1 MTFKESLLTCL
12 RYKIVN
18 LRDRA
23 SRSEYWWF
31 FLFAF
36 ALQQVIGFLTVLPGG
51 MYLTIAILLYV
62 GWAQIAVT
70 VRRLHDLN
78 YSGKWLWFAYGPAF
92 TGIFLMIYA
101 GGLDPETLAAVE
113 DGNVPENDLLTYG
126 SFLTIIGFVLS
137 FGVMILCA
145 KAGTVGDNRFGPD
158 PLQQRRNARQYQG
171 FGQGQSFGQGY
182 GQGFGQNQQNQQE
195 QQWQQNQF
203 GQNPNYDQNQE
214 PRRERDDGLHEQDP
228 WAQFEDRDAQF
239 SQRDGE
245 FGFNANAP
253 ENKEDDSEQ
262 NKRS

>member
-92 TGIFLMIYA
+92 LGIFLMIYA

-171 FGQGQSFGQGY
+171 FGQDQSF
-182 GQGFGQNQQNQQE
+182 GQGFGQNQPD

-203 GQNPNYDQNQE
+203 GQNPNYDHNQE
-214 PRRERDDGLHEQDP
+214 PRRERDDEFYEQDP
-228 WAQFEDRDAQF
+228 WGQFEERDAQF

-253 ENKEDDSEQ
+253 EDKETYVDPK
-262 NKRS
+262 KRS

>member
-1 MTFKESLLTCL
+1 
-12 RYKIVN
+12 
-18 LRDRA
+18 
-23 SRSEYWWF
+23 
-31 FLFAF
+31 
-36 ALQQVIGFLTVLPGG
+36 

-92 TGIFLMIYA
+92 MGIFLMIYA

-171 FGQGQSFGQGY
+171 FGQDQSFGQGQSFGQTKS
-182 GQGFGQNQQNQQE
+182 QDVSVTMVSMN
-195 QQWQQNQF
+195 
-203 GQNPNYDQNQE
+203 
-214 PRRERDDGLHEQDP
+214 RILGLNLRIVMRSSHSAMESLALMLMP
-228 WAQFEDRDAQF
+228 
-239 SQRDGE
+239 QRTRK
-245 FGFNANAP
+245 P
-253 ENKEDDSEQ
+253 T
-262 NKRS
+262 